1 VSLDGTDK
9 PMAFAAFAFE
19 GGYVWSEH
27 TISVSNKDVRQPHED
42 DEYANVMHAIEH
54 LLLNFC
60 VDELSAD
67 ERETRRLR
75 VRQQQ
80 RQQAPA
86 VPDIAHSWMAQ

>member
-1 VSLDGTDK
+1 
-9 PMAFAAFAFE
+9 
-19 GGYVWSEH
+19 
-27 TISVSNKDVRQPHED
+27 
-42 DEYANVMHAIEH
+42 MHAIEH